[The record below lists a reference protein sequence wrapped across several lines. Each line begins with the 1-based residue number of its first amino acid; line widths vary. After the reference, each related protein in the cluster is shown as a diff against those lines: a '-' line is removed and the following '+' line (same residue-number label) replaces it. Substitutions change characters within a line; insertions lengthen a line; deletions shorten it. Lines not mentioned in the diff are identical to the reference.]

1 MRRRASFGMG
11 ASPCDGIDPERAHPS
26 IANNGGN
33 AGGSGG
39 SSRGAATD
47 CAAQAAPRVGREMDI
62 GMIQRLLPHRYPM
75 LLVDRVLDWEAGK
88 FLRGIKN
95 VTVNE
100 PFFQGHFPSYPVMP
114 GVLVIEA
121 MAQVA
126 GLLTML
132 SDVARRD
139 GSQLVLFAGIDEAR
153 FKRQVVPGD
162 TLTLEAFFERAVRGI
177 GRFRTRATVGSQ
189 LVCEALL
196 LAAIRDVPPVP
207 DLPV

>member
-1 MRRRASFGMG
+1 MSEL
-11 ASPCDGIDPERAHPS
+11 D
-26 IANNGGN
+26 
-33 AGGSGG
+33 
-39 SSRGAATD
+39 SS
-47 CAAQAAPRVGREMDI
+47 
-62 GMIQRLLPHRYPM
+62 MIQRLLPHRYPM

-88 FLRGIKN
+88 FLRGVKN

-100 PFFQGHFPSYPVMP
+100 PFFQGHFPGYPVMP

-132 SDVARRD
+132 SGVARRD

-153 FKRQVVPGD
+153 FKRPVVPGD
-162 TLTLEAFFERAVRGI
+162 TLLLEAHLERAVRGI
-177 GRFRTRATVGSQ
+177 GRFRTTATVGDQ

-196 LAAIRDVPPVP
+196 MAAIRDVPPSP
-207 DLPV
+207 ALPE